1 MSLRFQTEEIKHE
14 VKQLLKRFL
23 QSKDEMYNFLNTKS
37 FSLDFENDIFINEI
51 NAILGNYQLLRSSLF
66 AIKIDPF
73 NAETLAFFKLK

>member
-37 FSLDFENDIFINEI
+37 FSLDFENDIFVKEI
-51 NAILGNYQLLRSSLF
+51 NALLGNYQLLRNSLL

-73 NAETLAFFKLK
+73 NVEILAFFKLK